1 MAQQENA
8 PNKPVHLMFLCGTI
22 VVFYLTQ
29 WSIDWF
35 WGYFV
40 RTPDEFIVT
49 VAAALFAVALGT
61 FLYRNDRVFLL
72 ANEVSAELGKVTWPT
87 AKEVRAATLVVVI
100 MAIVSALILGVFD
113 FVWAQLTEVVYG

>member
-1 MAQQENA
+1 M
-8 PNKPVHLMFLCGTI
+8 
-22 VVFYLTQ
+22 
-29 WSIDWF
+29 
-35 WGYFV
+35 
-40 RTPDEFIVT
+40 
-49 VAAALFAVALGT
+49 ALGT